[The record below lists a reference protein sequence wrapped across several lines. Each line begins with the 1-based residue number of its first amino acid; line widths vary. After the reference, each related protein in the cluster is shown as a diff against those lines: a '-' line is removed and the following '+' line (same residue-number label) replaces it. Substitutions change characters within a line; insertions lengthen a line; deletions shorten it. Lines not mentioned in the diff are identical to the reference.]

1 MLTLNNIISTRTDL
15 SEEDGDPKVVT
26 TPTISWKYFK
36 KSRSHSPKD
45 DYNFR
50 LHKIP
55 DSKIELLQKLTL
67 KNSKPFSYKNR
78 KTQNTRLNISKP
90 TIADIKKSKETS
102 PASPITKKIVE
113 KKNSCSIKE
122 IDENCITQIGEMAT
136 NLINQTE
143 LVEEHPL
150 YSPCLPKIMNNSFR
164 NDTSTT
170 NIQRSKSPL
179 TLTLKQITKENQI
192 KLFQLDKMLIDQNSL
207 LPSHKTAL
215 ICTKILEILEE
226 TPDLFHEL
234 SQNFSIFLKKFLF
247 CEEDKIY
254 NLFSNLKAFNKVKK
268 PQTYLRLLEI
278 LFEEIQNINVHNLNN
293 FDFKKQQ
300 VIEVTEK
307 NRLLEEELF
316 QLKNK
321 FLVSNEQILLRKET
335 GEKELKDQVKN
346 KKIIYFD
353 RNWLIFKSWK
363 M

>member
-1 MLTLNNIISTRTDL
+1 MLTLNNIISTNTDFN
-15 SEEDGDPKVVT
+15 ENRETKVLT
-26 TPTISWKYFK
+26 TPLISWKYFK

-170 NIQRSKSPL
+170 NIQRSNSPL

-254 NLFSNLKAFNKVKK
+254 MLFSNLKSFNQVKK

-278 LFEEIQNINVHNLNN
+278 LFEEIQDIKMQNLNILEL
-293 FDFKKQQ
+293 KKQQ
-300 VIEVTEK
+300 ITALSVK
-307 NRLLEEELF
+307 NSLLEEELSN
-316 QLKNK
+316 LHNK
-321 FLVSNEQILLRKET
+321 FLVSSEQILLHKET
-335 GEKELKDQVKN
+335 DEKQLKEEVKN
-346 KKIIYFD
+346 KKPLFFC
-353 RNWLIFKSWK
+353 LF
-363 M
+363 